1 MKFNSSVVSKFS
13 GPGEG
18 RRGLEDSLER
28 MKKYLLDCS
37 VANISVFLTKR
48 SSPGGTHM

>member
-1 MKFNSSVVSKFS
+1 MKFNSSVVRKFS

-18 RRGLEDSLER
+18 RRGLEDYLER

-37 VANISVFLTKR
+37 VANIPVFLTKR